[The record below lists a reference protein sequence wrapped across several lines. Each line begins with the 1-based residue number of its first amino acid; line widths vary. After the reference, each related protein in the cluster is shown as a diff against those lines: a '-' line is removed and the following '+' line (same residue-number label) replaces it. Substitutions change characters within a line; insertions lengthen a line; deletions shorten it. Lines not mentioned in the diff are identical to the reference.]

1 MSTNSTLNLTS
12 DQTQLL
18 QQMFGDLAS
27 LDYDYKYDD
36 DFGSG
41 VFNQLWDKVTKMWS
55 SPLFLIHLLT
65 FIMLQFLT
73 IVLDNFCN
81 CNGLEMASADDLL
94 YDADNQLSKYQKQW
108 LTQYIKV
115 WDVIINEEDN

>member
-55 SPLFLIHLLT
+55 FPSLLSTLLT
-65 FIMLQFLT
+65 FYHAT
-73 IVLDNFCN
+73 ILDN
-81 CNGLEMASADDLL
+81 S
-94 YDADNQLSKYQKQW
+94 
-108 LTQYIKV
+108 IR
-115 WDVIINEEDN
+115 

>member
-12 DQTQLL
+12 DQAQLL

-81 CNGLEMASADDLL
+81 CNGIEIASADDLL
-94 YDADNQLSKYQKQW
+94 YDGDNQLTQYQKDW

-115 WDVIINEEDN
+115 WDVIINEED

>member
-1 MSTNSTLNLTS
+1 MSNSTLKLTS
-12 DQTQLL
+12 DQVQLL

-27 LDYDYKYDD
+27 LDYDDKYND
-36 DFGSG
+36 DFGSD

-55 SPLFLIHLLT
+55 SPLFLVHLLT
-65 FIMLQFLT
+65 FIMLQFMT

-94 YDADNQLSKYQKQW
+94 YDADNQLSKYQKDW

-115 WDVIINEEDN
+115 WDVIINEED

>member
-1 MSTNSTLNLTS
+1 MSNSTLKLTS
-12 DQTQLL
+12 DQAQLL

-55 SPLFLIHLLT
+55 SPLFLVHLLT
-65 FIMLQFLT
+65 FIMLQFMT

-94 YDADNQLSKYQKQW
+94 YDGDNQLTQYQKDW
-108 LTQYIKV
+108 LTQYINV
-115 WDVIINEEDN
+115 WDVVVDQED

>member
-1 MSTNSTLNLTS
+1 
-12 DQTQLL
+12 
-18 QQMFGDLAS
+18 
-27 LDYDYKYDD
+27 
-36 DFGSG
+36 
-41 VFNQLWDKVTKMWS
+41 
-55 SPLFLIHLLT
+55 
-65 FIMLQFLT
+65 MLQYLT

-115 WDVIINEEDN
+115 WDIIIEQED

>member
-1 MSTNSTLNLTS
+1 MTTNSTLKLTP
-12 DQTQLL
+12 DQAQSL

-94 YDADNQLSKYQKQW
+94 YDADNQLTQYQKDW

-115 WDVIINEEDN
+115 WDVIIEEED

>member
-1 MSTNSTLNLTS
+1 MTDSTLKLTS

-41 VFNQLWDKVTKMWS
+41 VLNQLWDKVTKM
-55 SPLFLIHLLT
+55 
-65 FIMLQFLT
+65 
-73 IVLDNFCN
+73 
-81 CNGLEMASADDLL
+81 
-94 YDADNQLSKYQKQW
+94 
-108 LTQYIKV
+108 
-115 WDVIINEEDN
+115 

>member
-1 MSTNSTLNLTS
+1 MSNSTLKLTS
-12 DQTQLL
+12 DQVQLL
-18 QQMFGDLAS
+18 SQMFGDLAS
-27 LDYDYKYDD
+27 LDYDDKYND
-36 DFGSG
+36 DFGSD

-55 SPLFLIHLLT
+55 SPLFLVHLLT
-65 FIMLQFLT
+65 FIMLQFMT

-94 YDADNQLSKYQKQW
+94 YDGDNQLTQYQKDW

-115 WDVIINEEDN
+115 WDVIINEED

>member
-1 MSTNSTLNLTS
+1 MTTNSTLNLTS
-12 DQTQLL
+12 DQAQLL

-36 DFGSG
+36 DFGTG

-94 YDADNQLSKYQKQW
+94 YDGDNQLTQYQKDW

-115 WDVIINEEDN
+115 WDIIIEQED

>member
-1 MSTNSTLNLTS
+1 MTDSTLKLTS
-12 DQTQLL
+12 DQAQLL

-27 LDYDYKYDD
+27 LDYDDKYND
-36 DFGSG
+36 DFGSD

-55 SPLFLIHLLT
+55 SPLFLVHLLT
-65 FIMLQFLT
+65 FIMLQFMT

-94 YDADNQLSKYQKQW
+94 YDADNQLSKYQKDW

-115 WDVIINEEDN
+115 WDVVITQED